1 MEIIID
7 SLQDRGIW
15 AIDKQLTSR
24 THTSVG
30 PCDENIRRALI
41 AEVKNKLTNINS
53 EFFNLVASI
62 VVETVTPPP
71 QCRRL
76 HSVTATCVFTTL
88 SPIPDSKEAV
98 PLDSL
103 IRIVHTDNK
112 NERYCVECG
121 FPHNFQLKE
130 EIVEL
135 APITVINVQRNGLQ
149 QTFSKASSK
158 KRLLERKILTA
169 VNIPARTQ
177 PALGTNITPRRCSY
191 TADLTPRSL

>member
-1 MEIIID
+1 MISNSPQEPTPQWD
-7 SLQDRGIW
+7 HATR
-15 AIDKQLTSR
+15 TS
-24 THTSVG
+24 G
-30 PCDENIRRALI
+30 ALI

-112 NERYCVECG
+112 NERYCVDCG

-149 QTFSKASSK
+149 QTFSNKASYVQRRLAQCCQRYPFDHNRK
-158 KRLLERKILTA
+158 KA
-169 VNIPARTQ
+169 V
-177 PALGTNITPRRCSY
+177 
-191 TADLTPRSL
+191 